1 MPESGPGPYRG
12 RPDGAVA
19 WRCHDP
25 PGWVVL
31 SGRAT
36 APAELRL
43 GHSHGAL
50 RKDLA

>member
-1 MPESGPGPYRG
+1 MPEPGPGRYRG

-25 PGWVVL
+25 PGWFVL

-36 APAELRL
+36 APAQPRLRQ
-43 GHSHGAL
+43 SHGTL